1 MPDTSTPQ
9 PGLFERLGLRRIVN
23 VSGTETTKGASPVCP
38 EVIAAVSDLVPYSVE
53 MAELQSVAS
62 ATIARALGAEA
73 GFVTNCS
80 AAGMTIAIAAC
91 MTGRNLARVEQLPD
105 TAGMKDAVVIQRG
118 HDVTYGGYVT
128 QNIRLAGARPIE
140 IGAATECGSYQLR
153 AALDDNAAAALYV
166 VSHHTVQSGLID
178 LDTFCNVCHG
188 AGVPVIVDGAAEPDP
203 RIFLKAGADIVVFS
217 TQKAFAGLTGGVVA
231 GRKELVQACAYQE
244 RGIGRPM
251 KAGKETVI
259 SAIAALERWMALDH
273 DKRARDLTARLE
285 RAKAKIEQLRGITV
299 TLEEDATS
307 HAFHRLLL
315 FVQADQAGI
324 SAFDLSRALWEET
337 PSIFV
342 RNLMADI
349 GLLQVDF
356 RRVDDSVADWVA
368 ERIVAIVKAG
378 KPRPDAAAAP
388 TANLADLSLAAL
400 ERWPLSM
407 RPRS

>member
-1 MPDTSTPQ
+1 MPDTSTSQ

-38 EVIAAVSDLVPYSVE
+38 EVVAAVSELVPHSVE

-62 ATIARALGAEA
+62 ATIASALETEA
-73 GFVTNCS
+73 GFVTNCT
-80 AAGMTIAIAAC
+80 AAGITVAIAAC

-105 TAGMKDAVVIQRG
+105 TAGMKNEVVIQRG
-118 HDVTYGGYVT
+118 HNVTYGGNVA
-128 QNIRLAGARPIE
+128 QNIRIAGARVIE
-140 IGAATECGSYQLR
+140 IGAATECGAYQLH
-153 AALDDNAAAALYV
+153 AALNANTAAALYV
-166 VSHHTVQSGLID
+166 VSHHTVQSGLVD
-178 LDTFCNVCHG
+178 LETFCEVCHE

-203 RIFLKAGADIVVFS
+203 RMFLKAGADIVIFS

-231 GRKELVQACAYQE
+231 GRMELMQACAYQE

-259 SAIAALERWMALDH
+259 GAIAALERWMALDH
-273 DKRARDLTARLE
+273 GKRARDLTMRLE
-285 RAKAKIEQLRGITV
+285 RAKAKIEQLRGMTV

-356 RRVDDSVADWVA
+356 RRVDDRVADWVA
-368 ERIVAIVKAG
+368 ERIVAIVNGGTPRLNAG
-378 KPRPDAAAAP
+378 PAP
-388 TANLADLSLAAL
+388 AANLADLSLASL
-400 ERWPLSM
+400 ERWPLALK
-407 RPRS
+407 PRS

>member
-1 MPDTSTPQ
+1 MPDTTSSQ

-23 VSGTETTKGASPVCP
+23 VSGTETTKGASPVCA
-38 EVIAAVSDLVPYSVE
+38 EVVAAVSELVPHSVE

-62 ATIARALGAEA
+62 ATIASAMRSEA
-73 GFVTNCS
+73 GFVINCS
-80 AAGMTIAIAAC
+80 AAGITIAVAAC
-91 MTGRNLARVEQLPD
+91 MTGRNLVRVEQLPD

-118 HDVTYGGYVT
+118 HNVTYGGHIT

-140 IGAATECGSYQLR
+140 IGAATECGAYQLR
-153 AALDDNAAAALYV
+153 AALDDQTAAALYV
-166 VSHHTVQSGLID
+166 VSHHTVQSGLIE
-178 LDTFCNVCHG
+178 LKTFCKVCHE
-188 AGVPVIVDGAAEPDP
+188 ARVSVIVDAAAEPDP
-203 RIFLKAGADIVVFS
+203 RMFLKAGADLVIFS
-217 TQKAFAGLTGGVVA
+217 MQKAFAGLTGGVVA

-273 DKRARDLTARLE
+273 GKSARDLTARLT
-285 RAKAKIEQLRGITV
+285 RAKAKIEQLPGITI

-315 FVQADQAGI
+315 SVDAGQAGI
-324 SAFDLSRALWEET
+324 SAFELSRALWEET

-349 GLLQVDF
+349 GLLQIDF

-368 ERIVAIVKAG
+368 ERIVDIVRAG
-378 KPRPDAAAAP
+378 KRGQSAATAA
-388 TANLADLSLAAL
+388 TANLADLSLASL

-407 RPRS
+407 KPRS

>member
-1 MPDTSTPQ
+1 MPDTTTPQ
-9 PGLFERLGLRRIVN
+9 PDLFERLGLRRIVN

-38 EVIAAVSDLVPYSVE
+38 DVVAAVSELVPHSVE

-62 ATIARALGAEA
+62 ATIAQAMETEA
-73 GFVTNCS
+73 GFVTNCT
-80 AAGMTIAIAAC
+80 AAGITIAIAAC
-91 MTGRNLARVEQLPD
+91 MTGRNLARVEQLPG
-105 TAGMKDAVVIQRG
+105 TAGMKNDVVIQRG
-118 HDVTYGGYVT
+118 HNVTYGGNVT
-128 QNIRLAGARPIE
+128 QNIRVTGARAVE
-140 IGAATECGSYQLR
+140 IGAATECGAYQLR
-153 AALDDNAAAALYV
+153 AALDDNTAAALYV

-178 LDTFCNVCHG
+178 LNTFCKVCFE

-203 RIFLKAGADIVVFS
+203 RMFVKAGADIVIFS
-217 TQKAFAGLTGGVVA
+217 TQKAFAGFTGGVVA
-231 GRKELVQACAYQE
+231 GRKALVQACAYQE

-273 DKRARDLTARLE
+273 EKRARDLTARLT

-307 HAFHRLLL
+307 RAFHRLLL
-315 FVQADQAGI
+315 FVQADEAGI
-324 SAFDLSRALWEET
+324 SAFELSRALWDET

-349 GLLQVDF
+349 GLLQIDF
-356 RRVDDSVADWVA
+356 RRVDDRVADWVA
-368 ERIVAIVKAG
+368 ERIVAIVKEG
-378 KPRPDAAAAP
+378 KPQPSAAP
-388 TANLADLSLAAL
+388 APPANLADLSLAGL

-407 RPRS
+407 KPRS